1 MAWSTMVALRLVF
14 YPWVVQCW
22 KPEQNESGVWAES
35 LYLLKCTFTAGELQ
49 LGNCMEPFLAMQLL
63 SGCRHVLSWWTLSGC
78 ACSCRCA
85 CIAIGKVLYSLARNS
100 WIWTSMVTKSPCT
113 KNRNMYHNMYQ
124 KFWYKFMMYQK
135 YRDMYQTIL
144 IHGYFWYVG
153 PRVPKMWYILHRVP
167 KSMPNFWYTMQYV
180 LKNWYTNLYAELN
193 ENIIYFGT
201 HRCVYQ
207 KILVHAPCVPKI
219 LVHIDSFWYILRCF
233 LVCIGI
239 CIIFLVHGFGTR
251 IFWYTNWTN
260 RSPKKVEKLTLINSL
275 KQDLN

>member
-1 MAWSTMVALRLVF
+1 MLKTRTERIRRAGRECVF
-14 YPWVVQCW
+14 TEIYVYGRGATGSRRSKRGW
-22 KPEQNESGVWAES
+22 
-35 LYLLKCTFTAGELQ
+35 TAVGELH
-49 LGNCMEPFLAMQLL
+49 GVIFCMEYQCNYVRMLTHPDAHFLA
-63 SGCRHVLSWWTLSGC
+63 GVLALGKSSIHLREIHEFERQWSPNRRVPKTEIC
-78 ACSCRCA
+78 T
-85 CIAIGKVLYSLARNS
+85 AI
-100 WIWTSMVTKSPCT
+100 CT
-113 KNRNMYHNMYQ
+113 KNFGTSWWCTKNIE
-124 KFWYKFMMYQK
+124 
-135 YRDMYQTIL
+135 DMYQNIL
-144 IHGYFWYVG
+144 VHGYFWYVG

-260 RSPKKVEKLTLINSL
+260 RSPKKVEKLKSVWFI
-275 KQDLN
+275 QMHWV